1 MKRWPLLCACLWV
14 NQGYAVSASF
24 AVYGTLVLSPC
35 VLPPEASQIEVDMGS
50 WSQETFAVNETGPAV
65 PFVVHL
71 EECYPEVASTVEVS
85 FTGQASAE
93 NADALSLD
101 TSSTATG
108 IGIALSGQDGRP
120 ITLNRGVYAWRLASG
135 VNDIPLQA
143 QVKVVSDTVQPG
155 TYSATVNF
163 TLSYP

>member
-1 MKRWPLLCACLWV
+1 MTRWLLLCACLWV
-14 NQGYAVSASF
+14 NQGYAASASF

-50 WSQETFAVNETGPAV
+50 WSQEKFTVNEPGPAV
-65 PFVVHL
+65 QFVIHL
-71 EECYPEVASTVEVS
+71 EECYPEVSSTVEVS
-85 FTGQASAE
+85 FTVQATVE
-93 NADALSLD
+93 NADVLAVESG
-101 TSSTATG
+101 STATG
-108 IGIALSGQDGRP
+108 VGIALSGQDGKP
-120 ITLNRGVYAWRLASG
+120 VPLNRGVYAWRLVSG

>member
-1 MKRWPLLCACLWV
+1 MKRWLFLCVCLWA
-14 NQGYAVSASF
+14 NQGFAVSASF
-24 AVYGTLVLSPC
+24 VVQGTLVLSPC
-35 VLPPEASQIEVDMGS
+35 VLPPEASQIEVDMGN
-50 WSQETFAVNETGPAV
+50 WSQETFAVSETGPAV
-65 PFVVHL
+65 PFVIHL
-71 EECYPEVASTVEVS
+71 EECYPEVASTAEVS
-85 FTGQASAE
+85 FNGQSTVE
-93 NADALSLD
+93 NTDVLSLD

-108 IGIALSGQDGRP
+108 IGIAISGQDGRT

-143 QVKVVSDTVQPG
+143 QVIVVSDTVQPG